1 MNLETLEREF
11 ASLTAR
17 NLSLNL
23 TRGKPSS
30 AQVALSDALDGIL
43 HGDFICA
50 DGMDARNYG
59 GLRGIPECRELGSY
73 LTDFPAELVFAGG
86 NSSLQLMYLVLET
99 IVHYGLAGTESLR
112 GRSCKAIC
120 PVPGYDR
127 HFAATE
133 HLGVEMVCV
142 DLHDDGPDM
151 DQVEDLVLNDPT
163 TSIMWCVP
171 KHSNPTGC
179 TYSEAVV
186 ERIAKLPSLREESH
200 ANPFFVLWDN
210 AYAAHDFGDEPVQL
224 ASIHDHAKASGTL
237 DRVAAFASTSKI
249 THAGAGV
256 AFVASSERVLNEL
269 EARLSVM
276 IIGFDKVNQLR
287 HARFLPNRTSLEEHM
302 RKHAAIVRP
311 LFEATEGGLQERLGN
326 TGLATW
332 TQPTGGYFVSL
343 DVPKGLAKK
352 VVALA
357 DSAGLQ
363 LTAAGATFPYGEDPE
378 DANIRIAPTF
388 ASVDEVEAAMSIV
401 GLSVQ
406 LAAAR
411 REVST

>member
-11 ASLTAR
+11 EAVRAR

-30 AQVALSDALDGIL
+30 SQVSLSDSLDGIL
-43 HGDFICA
+43 EGDFICS

-59 GLRGIPECRELGSY
+59 GLRGIPECRSLGSY
-73 LTDFPAELVFAGG
+73 LTDYPAELVIAAG

-99 IVHYGLAGTESLR
+99 IVDVGLAGSTALR
-112 GRSCKAIC
+112 GKPCRAIC

-133 HLGVEMVCV
+133 YLGVEMICV
-142 DLHDDGPDM
+142 DLNDDGPDM
-151 DQVEDLVLNDPT
+151 DQVEDLVKEDPT
-163 TSIMWCVP
+163 TSLLWCVP

-179 TYSEAVV
+179 TYSDEVV
-186 ERIAKLPSLREESH
+186 ERIAKLPLLREDSPTS
-200 ANPFFVLWDN
+200 PFFVLWDN
-210 AYAAHDFGDEPVQL
+210 AYAAHDFGDQPVHL
-224 ASIHDHAKASGTL
+224 SSIHERAVAAGTL
-237 DRVAAFASTSKI
+237 DRIVAFASTSKI

-256 AFVASSERVLNEL
+256 AFLASGDRVLNDL
-269 EARLSVM
+269 ETRLSVM

-287 HARFLPNRTSLEEHM
+287 HARFLPNRKSLNEHM
-302 RKHAAIVRP
+302 EKHAAIVRP
-311 LFEATEGGLQERLGN
+311 LFDATETGLQERLGN
-326 TGLATW
+326 TELATW
-332 TQPTGGYFVSL
+332 TQPDGGYFVSL
-343 DVPKGLAKK
+343 DVVPGLAKE

-357 DSAGLQ
+357 GSAGLQ
-363 LTAAGATFPYGEDPE
+363 LTAAGATYPYGKDPA

-388 ASVDEVEAAMSIV
+388 ASLEEVKAAISIV
-401 GLSVQ
+401 GMSVQ

-411 REVST
+411 R

>member
-1 MNLETLEREF
+1 MNRQTLEREF
-11 ASLTAR
+11 ANLVER
-17 NLSLNL
+17 ELSLNL
-23 TRGKPSS
+23 TRGKPGT

-43 HGDFICA
+43 DGNFICS
-50 DGMDARNYG
+50 DGADARNYG
-59 GLRGIPECRELGSY
+59 GLRGIPECCELGSA
-73 LTDFPAELVFAGG
+73 LTDYPAELIMAAG
-86 NSSLQLMYLVLET
+86 NSSLQLMYFVLET
-99 IVHYGLAGTESLR
+99 IVNYGLAGCGALR
-112 GRSCKAIC
+112 ENPCKAIC

-133 HLGVEMVCV
+133 FLGVEMVCV
-142 DLHDDGPDM
+142 DLNDDGPDM
-151 DQVEDLVLNDPT
+151 DQVEDLVLNDPS

-179 TYSEAVV
+179 TYSETVV
-186 ERIAKLPSLREESH
+186 RRIANLPRLRSDAH
-200 ANPFFVLWDN
+200 SSPFFVFWDN
-210 AYAAHDFGDEPVQL
+210 AYSVHDFGTEPVAL
-224 ASIHDHAKASGTL
+224 SSIFDHAVAAETL
-237 DRVAAFASTSKI
+237 DRIVAFASTSKI

-256 AFVASSERVLNEL
+256 AFLASGNRLLSDL

-287 HARFLPNRTSLEEHM
+287 HARFLPDRERLAEHM
-302 RKHAAIVRP
+302 QKHAAIVRP
-311 LFEATEGGLQERLGN
+311 LFEATEKGLQEQLGN

-343 DVPKGLAKK
+343 DVPNGLAKE

-357 DSAGLQ
+357 RSAGLQ
-363 LTAAGATFPYGEDPE
+363 LTAAGATYPYGNDPN

-388 ASVDEVEAAMSIV
+388 ASIEEVEAAMTIV
-401 GLSVQ
+401 GMSVR

-411 REVST
+411 R

>member
-1 MNLETLEREF
+1 MNLKTLEREF
-11 ASLTAR
+11 ESIAAR

-23 TRGKPSS
+23 TRGKPST
-30 AQVALSDALDGIL
+30 AQVALADALDGIL
-43 HGDFICA
+43 QGNFICS

-59 GLRGIPECRELGSY
+59 GLRGIPECRELGSH
-73 LTDFPAELVFAGG
+73 LTDYPEDLVIAAG

-99 IVHYGLAGTESLR
+99 IVHSGLAGTESLR
-112 GRSCKAIC
+112 GRGCKAIC

-133 HLGVEMVCV
+133 YLGVEMICV

-151 DQVEDLVLNDPT
+151 DQVEHLVQNDPS

-179 TYSEAVV
+179 TYSTEVV
-186 ERIAKLPSLREESH
+186 ERIAKLPLLREDSYT
-200 ANPFFVLWDN
+200 NPFFVLWDN
-210 AYAAHDFGDEPVQL
+210 AYAVHDFGDDPAEL
-224 ASIHDHAKASGTL
+224 TSIHDYAKTFETL
-237 DRVAAFASTSKI
+237 DRIVAFASTSKI

-256 AFVASSERVLNEL
+256 AFLASGDRVLSDL
-269 EARLSVM
+269 EERLSVM

-287 HARFLPNRTSLEEHM
+287 HARFLPSLTHLKNHM
-302 RKHAAIVRP
+302 EKHAAIVRP
-311 LFEATEGGLQERLGN
+311 LFEATERGLQEQLGN
-326 TGLATW
+326 TGIATW
-332 TQPTGGYFVSL
+332 TQPNGGYFVSL

-363 LTAAGATFPYGEDPE
+363 LTAAGATFPYGKDPD

-388 ASVDEVEAAMSIV
+388 ASLDDVEAAISIV
-401 GLSVQ
+401 GMSVQ

-411 REVST
+411 R

>member
-1 MNLETLEREF
+1 MNRQTLEREF
-11 ASLTAR
+11 ANLVER
-17 NLSLNL
+17 ELSLNL
-23 TRGKPSS
+23 TRGKPGT

-43 HGDFICA
+43 DGNFICS
-50 DGMDARNYG
+50 DGADARNYG
-59 GLRGIPECRELGSY
+59 GLRGIPECCELGSA
-73 LTDFPAELVFAGG
+73 LTDYPAELIMAAG
-86 NSSLQLMYLVLET
+86 NSSLQLMYFVLET
-99 IVHYGLAGTESLR
+99 IVNYGLAGSGALR
-112 GRSCKAIC
+112 ENPCKAIC

-133 HLGVEMVCV
+133 FLGVEMVCV
-142 DLHDDGPDM
+142 DLNDDGPDM
-151 DQVEDLVLNDPT
+151 DQVEDLVLNDPS

-179 TYSEAVV
+179 TYSETVV
-186 ERIAKLPSLREESH
+186 RRIANLPRLRSD
-200 ANPFFVLWDN
+200 ARASPFFVLWDN
-210 AYAAHDFGDEPVQL
+210 AYSAHDFGTEPVAL
-224 ASIHDHAKASGTL
+224 SSIFDHAVAAETL
-237 DRVAAFASTSKI
+237 DRIVAFASTSKI

-256 AFVASSERVLNEL
+256 AFLASGNRVLSDL

-287 HARFLPNRTSLEEHM
+287 HARFLPDRKRLADHM
-302 RKHAAIVRP
+302 QKHAEIVRP
-311 LFEATEGGLQERLGN
+311 LFEATEKGLQEQLGN

-343 DVPKGLAKK
+343 DVPNGLAKE

-357 DSAGLQ
+357 RSAGLQ
-363 LTAAGATFPYGEDPE
+363 LTAAGATFPYGNDPN

-388 ASVDEVEAAMSIV
+388 ASVEEVEAAMTIV
-401 GLSVQ
+401 GMSVR

-411 REVST
+411 R

>member
-11 ASLTAR
+11 EAVRAR

-30 AQVALSDALDGIL
+30 SQVSLSDSLDGIL
-43 HGDFICA
+43 EGDFICS

-59 GLRGIPECRELGSY
+59 GLRGIPECRNLGSY
-73 LTDFPAELVFAGG
+73 LTDYPAERVLAAG
-86 NSSLQLMYLVLET
+86 NSSLQLMFLVLET
-99 IVHYGLAGTESLR
+99 IVNVGLAGSIALG
-112 GRSCKAIC
+112 GRPCRAIC

-133 HLGVEMVCV
+133 YLGVEMICV
-142 DLHDDGPDM
+142 DLNEDGPDM
-151 DQVEDLVLNDPT
+151 DQVEDLVKEDPT
-163 TSIMWCVP
+163 ASLLWCVP

-179 TYSEAVV
+179 TYSDDVV
-186 ERIAKLPSLREESH
+186 ERIAKLPLLREDSPTS
-200 ANPFFVLWDN
+200 PFFVLWDN
-210 AYAAHDFGDEPVQL
+210 AYAAHDFGDQPVHL
-224 ASIHDHAKASGTL
+224 SSIHECAAVAGTL
-237 DRVAAFASTSKI
+237 DRIVAFASTSKI

-256 AFVASSERVLNEL
+256 AFLASGDRVLNDL

-287 HARFLPNRTSLEEHM
+287 HARFLPNRESLSEHM
-302 RKHAAIVRP
+302 KKHAAIVRP
-311 LFEATEGGLQERLGN
+311 LFEATEAGLQERLGN
-326 TGLATW
+326 TELATW
-332 TQPTGGYFVSL
+332 TQPDGGYFVSL
-343 DVPKGLAKK
+343 DVLPGLAKE

-357 DSAGLQ
+357 GSAGLQ
-363 LTAAGATFPYGEDPE
+363 LTAAGATYPYGKDPA

-388 ASVDEVEAAMSIV
+388 ASLEEVEAAISIV
-401 GLSVQ
+401 GMSVQ

-411 REVST
+411 R

>member
-1 MNLETLEREF
+1 MLEREF
-11 ASLTAR
+11 AEVTAR

-23 TRGKPSS
+23 TRGKPST
-30 AQVALSDALDGIL
+30 AQVALSDSLDGIL
-43 HGDFICA
+43 QGDFTCS

-73 LTDFPAELVFAGG
+73 LTDYPANLVIAGG

-99 IVHYGLAGTESLR
+99 IVHTGLAGSESLR
-112 GRSCKAIC
+112 GRPCKAIC

-133 HLGVEMVCV
+133 YLGIEMVSV
-142 DLHDDGPDM
+142 DLNDNGPDM
-151 DQVEDLVLNDPT
+151 DQVEELVLHDPT
-163 TSIMWCVP
+163 TSIIWCVP

-186 ERIAKLPSLREESH
+186 ERIAKLPLLRDGSRN
-200 ANPFFVLWDN
+200 NPFFVLWDN

-224 ASIHDHAKASGTL
+224 ASIYDHAKEVGTL
-237 DRVAAFASTSKI
+237 DRTVAFASTSKI
-249 THAGAGV
+249 THAGSGV
-256 AFVASSERVLNEL
+256 AFLASGERVLSDL

-287 HARFLPNRTSLEEHM
+287 HARFLPSRARLYEHM

-311 LFEATEGGLQERLGN
+311 LFEATERGLQERLGN
-326 TGLATW
+326 SGLATW
-332 TQPTGGYFVSL
+332 TQPKGGYFVSL
-343 DVPKGLAKK
+343 DVPKGLAKE

-357 DSAGLQ
+357 GSAGLQ
-363 LTAAGATFPYGEDPE
+363 LTAAGATFPYGKDPN

-388 ASVDEVEAAMSIV
+388 ASLEEVETAVSVIGM
-401 GLSVQ
+401 SVQ

-411 REVST
+411 GQVNT

>member
-1 MNLETLEREF
+1 MNLQQLEREF
-11 ASLTAR
+11 ASVAAR

-23 TRGKPSS
+23 TRGKPSR

-43 HGDFICA
+43 QGDFVCS

-73 LTDFPAELVFAGG
+73 LTDFPAEHVIAGG

-99 IVHYGLAGTESLR
+99 IVHSGLAGTESLR

-133 HLGVEMVCV
+133 YLGLEMVCV

-151 DQVEDLVLNDPT
+151 DQVEDLVRHDPT
-163 TSIMWCVP
+163 TSMMWCVP

-179 TYSEAVV
+179 TYSAEVV
-186 ERIAKLPSLREESH
+186 ERIAKLPLLRKDFRTD
-200 ANPFFVLWDN
+200 PFFVLWDN
-210 AYAAHDFGDEPVQL
+210 AYAAHDFGDDAVEL
-224 ASIHDHAKASGTL
+224 ASIYGYAKTFDTL
-237 DRVAAFASTSKI
+237 DRIIAFASTSKI

-256 AFVASSERVLNEL
+256 AFLASGERVLNDI

-287 HARFLPNRTSLEEHM
+287 HARFLPSRASLKKHM
-302 RKHAAIVRP
+302 EKHASIVRP
-311 LFEATEGGLQERLGN
+311 LFEATEKGLQERLGN
-326 TGLATW
+326 TDLADW

-343 DVPKGLAKK
+343 DVPKGLAKQ

-357 DSAGLQ
+357 DSVGLQ
-363 LTAAGATFPYGEDPE
+363 LTAAGATFPYGKDPD

-388 ASVDEVEAAMSIV
+388 ASLEEVETAISIV
-401 GLSVQ
+401 GMSVQ
-406 LAAAR
+406 LASAR
-411 REVST
+411 R